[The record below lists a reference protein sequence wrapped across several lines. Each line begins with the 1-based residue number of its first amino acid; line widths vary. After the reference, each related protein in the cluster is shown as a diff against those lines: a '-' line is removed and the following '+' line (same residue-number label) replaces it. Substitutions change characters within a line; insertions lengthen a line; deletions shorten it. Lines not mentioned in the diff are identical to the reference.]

1 MTVEQKQL
9 IQMQVSVLK
18 QTMKK
23 EGLVFGIL
31 VNKEDYDKSSI
42 CFMDRQA
49 LSRGERTGIVIG
61 LEELNRGLIES

>member
-23 EGLVFGIL
+23 EGLVFGIII
-31 VNKEDYDKSSI
+31 NKEDHDKSAI
-42 CFMDRQA
+42 CFMDRNA
-49 LSRGERTGIVIG
+49 LAMGERTGIVIG
-61 LEELNRGLIES
+61 LEELNRGLI

>member
-23 EGLVFGIL
+23 EGLVFGIV

-49 LSRGERTGIVIG
+49 LTRGEREGIVVG
-61 LEELNRGLIES
+61 LEELNRGLI

>member
-49 LSRGERTGIVIG
+49 LARGERTWIVIG
-61 LEELNRGLIES
+61 LEELNRGLI

>member
-23 EGLVFGIL
+23 EGVVFGIV
-31 VNKEDYDKSSI
+31 VNKEDVDKSAI
-42 CFMDRQA
+42 CFLDKKA
-49 LSRGERTGIVIG
+49 LANGDKVGLVIG
-61 LEELNRGLIES
+61 LEELNGGLV

>member
-23 EGLVFGIL
+23 EGIVFGVM
-31 VNKEDYDKSSI
+31 VNKENHDKSAI
-42 CFMDRQA
+42 CFMDKQA
-49 LSRGERTGIVIG
+49 LARGEREGVVIG
-61 LEELNRGLIES
+61 LEELNRGLV

>member
-23 EGLVFGIL
+23 EGLVFGIV
-31 VNKEDYDKSSI
+31 VNKEDPDKSAI

-49 LSRGERTGIVIG
+49 LSRGEKEGIVVG
-61 LEELNRGLIES
+61 LEELNRGLI

>member
-31 VNKEDYDKSSI
+31 VNKEDNDKSSI
-42 CFMDRQA
+42 CFMDRDA
-49 LSRGERTGIVIG
+49 LVKGERTGIIIG
-61 LEELNRGLIES
+61 LEELNRGLV